1 MSKKKKK
8 DETRFWQLVDHKPNQ
23 VGTYEKK
30 RDETRFWQLVDR
42 KPNQV
47 GTYV

>member
-1 MSKKKKK
+1 MIKNENLKNWQSEVSSDKKN
-8 DETRFWQLVDHKPNQ
+8 E
-23 VGTYEKK
+23 EKG
-30 RDETRFWQLVDR
+30 ETRFWQLVDR